1 MSNRKVKVA
10 SIQMNCEMGNKKA
23 NLERAYQLMREAAER
38 GAKIS
43 VLPELFN
50 TAYRVEDQDASLAET
65 IPGETSDWLIVRAQE
80 FNMTIIACI
89 LEKENNQI
97 YDTSLVVDK
106 EGLKG
111 KYQKIHLWDQEVK
124 RFVSGEK
131 YPVFKLEWATMG
143 MQICYEVGFPE
154 GARILALKGADLIIY
169 PSAFGEER
177 YYAWDIATKARALE
191 NGCYVIAANRTGIEK
206 GETIFGGHSRI
217 LDPKGIIL
225 AEATKENEVIV
236 TEIDMN
242 KVSEQRKTIPYLR
255 DLNNE
260 IVIRELKNLN
270 ENKSNGVL
278 HKL

>member
-1 MSNRKVKVA
+1 M
-10 SIQMNCEMGNKKA
+10 
-23 NLERAYQLMREAAER
+23 
-38 GAKIS
+38 
-43 VLPELFN
+43 
-50 TAYRVEDQDASLAET
+50 
-65 IPGETSDWLIVRAQE
+65 
-80 FNMTIIACI
+80 
-89 LEKENNQI
+89 
-97 YDTSLVVDK
+97 
-106 EGLKG
+106 
-111 KYQKIHLWDQEVK
+111 
-124 RFVSGEK
+124 
-131 YPVFKLEWATMG
+131 
-143 MQICYEVGFPE
+143 GFPE

-217 LDPKGIIL
+217 LDPKGNIL